1 MLVEYQEAVWMKSS
15 IFDFIIYKIIMSV
28 PVSIIINLVYG
39 VILFLAV
46 YACRPLDIFYIREIR
61 EMLTVVLYYIIAIV
75 PFTIFNLI
83 RYIAIRQK
91 KLGYGICGLI
101 FSSIPEYMFMF
112 IIILGDMLGGSL

>member
-1 MLVEYQEAVWMKSS
+1 MCIKILSQKILLSIKYKKKFFVQEAVWMKSS
-15 IFDFIIYKIIMSV
+15 IFDFIIYKIIISV

-39 VILFLAV
+39 VILVLAV

-91 KLGYGICGLI
+91 KPGYGICGLI
-101 FSSIPEYMFMF
+101 NS
-112 IIILGDMLGGSL
+112 

>member
-1 MLVEYQEAVWMKSS
+1 MNSAIEQMLKSS
-15 IFDFIIYKIIMSV
+15 ISDFIIYKIFMSI

-46 YACRPLDIFYIREIR
+46 FACRPLDVFYIREIR
-61 EMLTVVLYYIIAIV
+61 EILTVVLYYIIAIV
-75 PFTIFNLI
+75 PFIIFNLI

-112 IIILGDMLGGSL
+112 IMILGDMLRGSL